1 MTNVADDSSVNPGDQ
16 AHVKQATIHVVDDD
30 PSFRKALTRLLQAA
44 GFQVRSYESATML
57 LDNLPDPA
65 RGCVLLDVQLPGLRG
80 PELQEKL
87 GRLGFELPIVFLT
100 GHGDIPASV
109 RAIKAGAEDFLAKP
123 APKKVLLEAIER
135 ALLRYDESHDRNVW
149 LKTLRQ
155 RLSALSPRERE
166 VFNLVVRG
174 RLNKQIAHE
183 LGTSERTI
191 KAHRHGIME
200 KFKAKSLAELI
211 GFAQA
216 LGLLEAASRG

>member
-1 MTNVADDSSVNPGDQ
+1 MTNAADDSSTNPGNP
-16 AHVKQATIHVVDDD
+16 AHAEQATVHVVDDD
-30 PSFRKALTRLLQAA
+30 PSFRKALARLLQAA

-57 LDNLPDPA
+57 LDNLPVQT

-80 PELQEKL
+80 PELQETL
-87 GRLGFELPIVFLT
+87 GKLGFELPIVFLT

-123 APKKVLLEAIER
+123 TSKKVLFEAIER
-135 ALLRYDESHDRNVW
+135 ALLRYDGSHGRNVW

-155 RLSALSPRERE
+155 RLSALSPRERQ

-211 GFAQA
+211 GFAQT
-216 LGLLEAASRG
+216 LGVLEASSHG